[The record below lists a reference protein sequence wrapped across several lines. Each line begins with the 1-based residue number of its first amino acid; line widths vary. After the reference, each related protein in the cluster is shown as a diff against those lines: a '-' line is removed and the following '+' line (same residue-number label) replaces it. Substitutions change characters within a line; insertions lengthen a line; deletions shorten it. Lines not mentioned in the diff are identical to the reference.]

1 MSWDA
6 IARVL
11 DNAERNVG
19 RQGLFLLGW
28 VALLWA
34 IEGLDFI
41 LGGRLQLLG
50 IVPRTF
56 RGLIGIPL
64 APFLHGDFAHLS
76 SNTLSLIPL
85 GWVIL
90 MTGRRQFWT
99 TSIIVLLLSGLGV
112 WIFGSRDQI
121 HIGASGL
128 IFGYLAFLLV
138 WGFIQRSIVWILVA
152 LVVGVVYGSMVW
164 DLWSGQ
170 PDISWQG
177 HVMGFLSGI
186 VAALAQRKQIPTRPL
201 L

>member
-11 DNAERNVG
+11 ENAERNVG
-19 RQGLFLLGW
+19 RQGLFLLCW

-34 IEGLDFI
+34 IEGLDFL

-50 IVPRTF
+50 IIPRTI

-85 GWVIL
+85 GWVVL
-90 MTGRRQFWT
+90 MMGRRQFWT
-99 TSIIVLLLSGLGV
+99 TSIIITLLSGLGV
-112 WIFGSRDQI
+112 WIFGRPDQI

-128 IFGYLAFLLV
+128 IFGYLSFLLV

-152 LVVGVVYGSMVW
+152 LIVGAIYGSMVW
-164 DLWSGQ
+164 ELWSGQ
-170 PDISWQG
+170 PNISWQG
-177 HVMGFLSGI
+177 HVTGFGSGI
-186 VAALAQRKQIPTRPL
+186 VAALLQRTQIKAQPL